1 MRDVFEQERDI
12 SADLFGLTE
21 TKLNQQNSSVSRL
34 YHKAAKEAFGMHQ
47 IGVLGGSTIPYA
59 STVKYRGTL
68 TMAVDDTRGRVL
80 DTISD
85 SWGRWTALKLQA
97 RGNRKVL
104 FITAYQ
110 VCATPTND
118 QGSTAYH
125 QQEAMARLT
134 HRQNINPRVNFQR
147 DLRTSS
153 NKRSTSSTLLF

>member
-59 STVKYRGTL
+59 STVKYGGTL

-80 DTISD
+80 ETISD
-85 SWGRWTALKLQA
+85 SWG
-97 RGNRKVL
+97 
-104 FITAYQ
+104 
-110 VCATPTND
+110 
-118 QGSTAYH
+118 
-125 QQEAMARLT
+125 
-134 HRQNINPRVNFQR
+134 
-147 DLRTSS
+147 
-153 NKRSTSSTLLF
+153 